1 MPPSETSHVYFFI
14 LNQHTKKML
23 KSAHLPNGTPSSLIF
38 KILNG
43 FQTVVTFRNI
53 YASLAEPDPFIVP
66 CADKHRHNTMV
77 VVRESHK
84 GCLKSPLDTNSKTA
98 YRSMYSITPHTRRC
112 TNVSLFYWN
121 RTRVHVIIYRPIE
134 NTVYVCMHICSV
146 CDVYLCVMYT

>member
-1 MPPSETSHVYFFI
+1 
-14 LNQHTKKML
+14 ML

-43 FQTVVTFRNI
+43 FQIVVTFRNI

-66 CADKHRHNTMV
+66 CADKHRHNSMV

-98 YRSMYSITPHTRRC
+98 YRSHVQHYTAHQALYERVSILLKPNSSTR
-112 TNVSLFYWN
+112 Y
-121 RTRVHVIIYRPIE
+121 
-134 NTVYVCMHICSV
+134 HI
-146 CDVYLCVMYT
+146 